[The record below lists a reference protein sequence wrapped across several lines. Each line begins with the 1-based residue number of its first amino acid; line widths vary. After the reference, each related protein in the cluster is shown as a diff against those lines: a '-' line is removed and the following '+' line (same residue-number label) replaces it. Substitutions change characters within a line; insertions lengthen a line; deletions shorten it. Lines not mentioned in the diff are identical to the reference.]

1 MRLHRALGVLLLG
14 TLASTPVLAGD
25 DHYQELLNTY
35 HELVALRESLDQTA
49 LVQGAQGPQ
58 GPQGV
63 QGAQG
68 DVGDTG
74 PEGPAGGSSLSAED
88 SAYVTTKLDQL
99 FLQMSESKQWY
110 DDAQPYALEVAN
122 RIDRALANAQALNAE
137 LDALEAGDV
146 Q

>member
-1 MRLHRALGVLLLG
+1 MRRYRALGGLLLG

-25 DHYQELLNTY
+25 DHYQELLSTY

-58 GPQGV
+58 GPQGN
-63 QGAQG
+63 QGLAG

-74 PEGPAGGSSLSAED
+74 AEGPAGGSSLSTADRDFVNNKLSVLFLEMSKSEQWMDDITPLAQSLSERAE
-88 SAYVTTKLDQL
+88 SAY
-99 FLQMSESKQWY
+99 WI
-110 DDAQPYALEVAN
+110 ALE
-122 RIDRALANAQALNAE
+122 LNSE
-137 LDALEAGDV
+137 LDALEGGA